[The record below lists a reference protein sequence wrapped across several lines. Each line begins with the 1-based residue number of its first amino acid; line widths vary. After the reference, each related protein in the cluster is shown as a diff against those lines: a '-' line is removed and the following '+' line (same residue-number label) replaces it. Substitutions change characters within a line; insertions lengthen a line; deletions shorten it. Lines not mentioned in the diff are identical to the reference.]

1 MKKLVFALAL
11 VAGATAAVAGSSGG
25 QAVSIW
31 TDSNGQLSANGT
43 LHATRHS
50 ADSTQYIGCSLYA
63 YDTSSYSATCYAYSA
78 TGQYASCYT
87 SDANMLKVVQTLN
100 PASYLYFVV
109 NADGS
114 CDRVI
119 SVNASYNLP

>member
-1 MKKLVFALAL
+1 MTMKKLIFVSLLA
-11 VAGATAAVAGSSGG
+11 VTTAAVAGSSDNTQVG
-25 QAVSIW
+25 VW
-31 TDSNGQLSANGT
+31 TDSYGQLNANGT
-43 LHATRHS
+43 FKSVRNS
-50 ADSTQYIGCSLYA
+50 ADSQQYIGCSLYA
-63 YDTSSYSATCYAYSA
+63 YDTGSYSATCYAYSA

-109 NADGS
+109 NSDGS

-119 SVNASYNLP
+119 SVNASYGL

>member
-1 MKKLVFALAL
+1 MKKLIFVSALLA
-11 VAGATAAVAGSSGG
+11 VTAAVAGNSSGVQVSVGTDGAG
-25 QAVSIW
+25 QVSASG
-31 TDSNGQLSANGT
+31 TFKSARN
-43 LHATRHS
+43 S
-50 ADSTQYIGCSLYA
+50 ADTQQYIGCSLYA
-63 YDTSSYSATCYAYSA
+63 YDTGSYSATCYAYSA
-78 TGQYASCYT
+78 SGQYASCYT

-100 PASYLYFVV
+100 PASYLSFVV

>member
-1 MKKLVFALAL
+1 M
-11 VAGATAAVAGSSGG
+11 
-25 QAVSIW
+25 SIW
-31 TDSNGQLSANGT
+31 TDSSGQTNANGT
-43 LHATRHS
+43 LYATRHS
-50 ADSTQYIGCSLYA
+50 SDTQSYIGCSSYA
-63 YDTSSYSATCYAYSA
+63 YDTGSHSATCYAYSA
-78 TGQYASCYT
+78 SGQYASCWT
-87 SDANMLKVVQTLN
+87 SNADMLKVVQTLN

>member
-1 MKKLVFALAL
+1 MKKLLFVSAVLA
-11 VAGATAAVAGSSGG
+11 VSTVAVAGSSGG
-25 QAVSIW
+25 QQVNIW
-31 TDSNGQLSANGT
+31 TDSAGQTNANGT
-43 LHATRHS
+43 FKAVRNS
-50 ADSTQYIGCSLYA
+50 ADTQQYIGCSLYA
-63 YDTSSYSATCYAYSA
+63 YDTSSFSATCYATSA
-78 TGQYASCYT
+78 TGQYASCFT